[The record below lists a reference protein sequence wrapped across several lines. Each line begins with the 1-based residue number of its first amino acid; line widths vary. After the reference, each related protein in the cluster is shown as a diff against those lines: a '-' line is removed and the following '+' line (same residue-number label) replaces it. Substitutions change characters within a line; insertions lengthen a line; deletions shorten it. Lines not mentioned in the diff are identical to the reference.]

1 MPAPTLT
8 IFANFRINDQERFCR
23 MRDSFL
29 SFEDID
35 AQRWVINVRGKYN
48 LETLFFLHDH
58 LGEKLS
64 AHVLEG
70 RKGWFND
77 TRQLLEEID
86 TDFVLF
92 WIEDHLNLVDVV
104 IYDGILKEMAESKSE
119 YLNYT
124 WWFLGHSA
132 KLYDGIPKKEYKHIE
147 AFVLNEN
154 NAKNLSL
161 LGRTPYLISIPSIF
175 STKLFK
181 KIASKNDPR
190 FRRWPKET
198 PFDFEK
204 KGTDYHWL
212 PINMAIS
219 KAELFA
225 CIDDDQ
231 GISGYS
237 LQSRGLYPQ
246 RVTREREKN
255 DVRHAGLMRRI
266 FRKIL
271 PKFIKTLLLRLSYY
285 C

>member
-1 MPAPTLT
+1 
-8 IFANFRINDQERFCR
+8 

-29 SFEDID
+29 SFKDID

-48 LETLFFLHDH
+48 FETLFFLHDH
-58 LGEKLS
+58 LGDKLS

-86 TDFVLF
+86 TDYVLF
-92 WIEDHLNLVDVV
+92 WVEDHLNLVDVL

-124 WWFLGHSA
+124 WWFLGHSP
-132 KLYDGIPKKEYKHIE
+132 KVYDGIPKREYGHIK
-147 AFVLNEN
+147 AFVLDTN

-161 LGRTPYLISIPSIF
+161 FGRLPYLISIPSIF

-181 KIASKNDPR
+181 KIACKKDPI

-231 GISGYS
+231 GIPGYS

-246 RVTREREKN
+246 RVTRKEERQ
-255 DVRHAGLMRRI
+255 DIRHVGVTRKIA
-266 FRKIL
+266 RKIL
-271 PKFIKTLLLRLSYY
+271 PKFIRKFIRTLLLRLSYHF
-285 C
+285 